1 MIGGFP
7 AGDPNYVPTIM
18 DMLRRYAEALTPW
31 AAATAAKMIEDVNH
45 QDLASW
51 KSAGQEISRLL
62 RIEVMTAPT
71 GKAMRELLNEQV
83 TLIQSIPLEAAKR
96 VHELTIKGLEDSTRA
111 AQIAKEILRSNEVAA
126 SRAMLIARTEV
137 ARTAATLKQARA
149 ESIGSTHYIWR
160 TSHDSDVRADH
171 KALDGKV
178 FAWNDPPVAD
188 KASGTKANP
197 GCIWNCRCYA
207 EPIIAD

>member
-1 MIGGFP
+1 
-7 AGDPNYVPTIM
+7 
-18 DMLRRYAEALTPW
+18 
-31 AAATAAKMIEDVNH
+31 
-45 QDLASW
+45 
-51 KSAGQEISRLL
+51 
-62 RIEVMTAPT
+62 
-71 GKAMRELLNEQV
+71 MRELLDEQV

-96 VHELTIKGLEDSTRA
+96 VHELTLKGLEDSTRA
-111 AQIAKEILRSNEVAA
+111 KQIAQEILRSNEVAA

-149 ESIGSTHYIWR
+149 ESIGATHYIWR
-160 TSHDSDVRADH
+160 TSHDSDVRSDH

-178 FAWNDPPVAD
+178 FAWKDPPISDV
-188 KASGTKANP
+188 ASGTRSNP